1 MIQYNREYINELLSK
16 FMAGT
21 STLEEEDILSQY
33 FTQSHI
39 PAEWEQY
46 RLLFAEL
53 EAMKPAEKPKRLW
66 LRWSVAAA
74 VVVIALLAIWGS
86 LDSPAEKS
94 LVAENE
100 TTKVD
105 SVMPVVTQEEIETD
119 TIRQQQGRDVRER
132 PKKRSLRK
140 SQPTINDHAKAYA
153 LMAKIEQERLEA
165 EQQLEQCQQEVMD
178 AQLAAHGFVPVKQ
191 EDGTIVYINEQTNY
205 IAYEE

>member
-33 FTQSHI
+33 FAQSNI

-74 VVVIALLAIWGS
+74 VVVIALITIWGN

-105 SVMPVVTQEEIETD
+105 SVMPVVTQEEMQTD
-119 TIRQQQGRDVRER
+119 TTHQQQGKDVRER

>member
-119 TIRQQQGRDVRER
+119 TTHQQQGKDVRER

>member
-105 SVMPVVTQEEIETD
+105 SVMPVVTQEEMKTD
-119 TIRQQQGRDVRER
+119 TIRQQQGRNERER

-153 LMAKIEQERLEA
+153 LMAKMEQECLEA

>member
-1 MIQYNREYINELLSK
+1 MKQYNREYINELLSK

-53 EAMKPAEKPKRLW
+53 EARKHAEKKTRLG

-86 LDSPAEKS
+86 LDSPAEKQ

-105 SVMPVVTQEEIETD
+105 SVMPVVTQEEMQTD
-119 TIRQQQGRDVRER
+119 TTHQQQGKDVRER

>member
-33 FTQSHI
+33 FAQSHI

-105 SVMPVVTQEEIETD
+105 SVMPVVTQEEMKTD
-119 TIRQQQGRDVRER
+119 TTHQQQGKDVRER
-132 PKKRSLRK
+132 PKKRSIRK

>member
-1 MIQYNREYINELLSK
+1 MIQYTKAYINELLNK

-33 FTQSHI
+33 FAQSHI
-39 PAEWEQY
+39 PTEWEQY

-53 EAMKPAEKPKRLW
+53 EAMKPAEKPKHRW

-74 VVVIALLAIWGS
+74 VTLITLLTIWGS
-86 LDSPAEKS
+86 LSHSQNEPIM
-94 LVAENE
+94 AENE
-100 TTKVD
+100 AARAD
-105 SVMPVVTQEEIETD
+105 SVTPVVTHEEVQTD
-119 TIRQQQGRDVRER
+119 TTHQERRQDVHER

-140 SQPTINDHAKAYA
+140 SQPTITDHDKAYA
-153 LMAKIEQERLEA
+153 LMAKMEQERLDA
-165 EQQLEQCQQEVMD
+165 EQQLEQCQQEILD
-178 AQLAAHGFVPVKQ
+178 AQLAAYGFIPVKQ

>member
-33 FTQSHI
+33 FAQSNI

-53 EAMKPAEKPKRLW
+53 EAMKPA
-66 LRWSVAAA
+66 A
-74 VVVIALLAIWGS
+74 VVVIALITIWGN

-100 TTKVD
+100 TAKVD
-105 SVMPVVTQEEIETD
+105 SVTPVVTHEEIQTD
-119 TIRQQQGRDVRER
+119 TIPQQRGQDVRER

-140 SQPTINDHAKAYA
+140 SQPTITDHDKAYA
-153 LMAKIEQERLEA
+153 LMAKFEQERLDA
-165 EQQLEQCQQEVMD
+165 EQQLEQVQQEIIE
-178 AQLAAHGFVPVKQ
+178 AHLAAYGFIPVKQ
-191 EDGTIVYINEQTNY
+191 EDGTIIYINEQTND

>member
-33 FTQSHI
+33 FAQSNI

-105 SVMPVVTQEEIETD
+105 SVMPVVTQEEMKTD

-132 PKKRSLRK
+132 PKKRSIRK

-191 EDGTIVYINEQTNY
+191 EDGTIIYINEQTNY

>member
-74 VVVIALLAIWGS
+74 VVVIALLAVWGS

-105 SVMPVVTQEEIETD
+105 SVMPVVTQEEMKTD
-119 TIRQQQGRDVRER
+119 TTHQQQGKDVRER

-140 SQPTINDHAKAYA
+140 SQPTITDHDKAYA

>member
-105 SVMPVVTQEEIETD
+105 SVMPVVTQEEMKTD

-132 PKKRSLRK
+132 PKKRSIRK

>member
-33 FTQSHI
+33 FAQSHI

-94 LVAENE
+94 LGAENE

-105 SVMPVVTQEEIETD
+105 SVMPVVTQEEMKTD

-178 AQLAAHGFVPVKQ
+178 AQLAAYGFVPVKQ

>member
-105 SVMPVVTQEEIETD
+105 SVMPVVTQEEMKTD
-119 TIRQQQGRDVRER
+119 TIRQQQGRDVRKR

-153 LMAKIEQERLEA
+153 LMAKMEQECLEA

>member
-86 LDSPAEKS
+86 LDSPAEKQ

-119 TIRQQQGRDVRER
+119 TTHQQQGKDVRER

-191 EDGTIVYINEQTNY
+191 EDGTIIYINEQTNY

>member
-1 MIQYNREYINELLSK
+1 MIQYTKEYINELLNK
-16 FMAGT
+16 FMAGI

-33 FTQSHI
+33 FAQSHI
-39 PAEWEQY
+39 PTEWEQY

-53 EAMKPAEKPKRLW
+53 EAMKPAEQPKHRW

-74 VVVIALLAIWGS
+74 VAVIALLTIWGS

-105 SVMPVVTQEEIETD
+105 SVMPVVTQEEMKTD

>member
-86 LDSPAEKS
+86 LDSPAEKQ

-105 SVMPVVTQEEIETD
+105 SVMPVVTQEEMQTD
-119 TIRQQQGRDVRER
+119 TTHQQQGKDVRER

>member
-119 TIRQQQGRDVRER
+119 TTHQQQGKDVRER

-191 EDGTIVYINEQTNY
+191 EDGTIIYINEQTNY

>member
-33 FTQSHI
+33 FVQSHI

-53 EAMKPAEKPKRLW
+53 EAMKPAEKPRRQW

-105 SVMPVVTQEEIETD
+105 SVMPVVTQEEMKTD
-119 TIRQQQGRDVRER
+119 TIRQQQGKDVRER
-132 PKKRSLRK
+132 PKKRNLRK

-191 EDGTIVYINEQTNY
+191 EDGTIIYINEQTNY

>member
-1 MIQYNREYINELLSK
+1 
-16 FMAGT
+16 
-21 STLEEEDILSQY
+21 
-33 FTQSHI
+33 
-39 PAEWEQY
+39 
-46 RLLFAEL
+46 
-53 EAMKPAEKPKRLW
+53 MK
-66 LRWSVAAA
+66 
-74 VVVIALLAIWGS
+74 
-86 LDSPAEKS
+86 
-94 LVAENE
+94 
-100 TTKVD
+100 
-105 SVMPVVTQEEIETD
+105 TD

-132 PKKRSLRK
+132 PKKRSIRK

>member
-132 PKKRSLRK
+132 PKKRSIRK

-191 EDGTIVYINEQTNY
+191 EDGTIIYINEQTNY

>member
-1 MIQYNREYINELLSK
+1 MIQYTKEYINELLNK
-16 FMAGT
+16 FMAGI

-33 FTQSHI
+33 FAQSHI
-39 PAEWEQY
+39 PTEWEQY

-105 SVMPVVTQEEIETD
+105 SVMPVVTQEEMKTD
-119 TIRQQQGRDVRER
+119 TIRQQQGRDVRKR

-153 LMAKIEQERLEA
+153 LMAKMEQERLDA
-165 EQQLEQCQQEVMD
+165 EQQLEQCQQEILD
-178 AQLAAHGFVPVKQ
+178 AQLAAYGFIPVKQ

>member
-105 SVMPVVTQEEIETD
+105 SVMPVVTQEEMKTD

-132 PKKRSLRK
+132 PKKRSIRK

-191 EDGTIVYINEQTNY
+191 EDGTIIYINEQTNY

>member
-105 SVMPVVTQEEIETD
+105 SVMPVVTQEEMKTD

-153 LMAKIEQERLEA
+153 LMAKIEQECLEA

>member
-21 STLEEEDILSQY
+21 STLKEEDILSQY
-33 FTQSHI
+33 FAQSHI

-105 SVMPVVTQEEIETD
+105 SVMSVVTQEEMKTD
-119 TIRQQQGRDVRER
+119 TIRQQQGRDVRKR

>member
-86 LDSPAEKS
+86 FNSPVDEP
-94 LVAENE
+94 LMAENGAE
-100 TTKVD
+100 QID
-105 SVMPVVTQEEIETD
+105 SVIPEVTHEEIETD
-119 TIRQQQGRDVRER
+119 TTHQQQGKDVRER

>member
-1 MIQYNREYINELLSK
+1 MIQYTQAYINELLNK

-33 FTQSHI
+33 FAQSHI
-39 PAEWEQY
+39 PTEWEQY

-53 EAMKPAEKPKRLW
+53 EAMKPAEKPKYRW

-74 VVVIALLAIWGS
+74 VAVIALLTIWGS
-86 LDSPAEKS
+86 LSHSQNEPIM
-94 LVAENE
+94 AENE
-100 TTKVD
+100 AARAD
-105 SVMPVVTQEEIETD
+105 SVTPVVTHEEVQTD
-119 TIRQQQGRDVRER
+119 TTHQERRQDVHER

-140 SQPTINDHAKAYA
+140 SQPTITDHDKAYA

-165 EQQLEQCQQEVMD
+165 EQQLEQCQQEILD
-178 AQLAAHGFVPVKQ
+178 AQLAAYGFIPIKQ
-191 EDGTIVYINEQTNY
+191 EDGTIVYINEHTNY

>member
-105 SVMPVVTQEEIETD
+105 SVMPVVTQEEMKTD
-119 TIRQQQGRDVRER
+119 TIRQQQGKDVRER

>member
-33 FTQSHI
+33 FAQSNI

-74 VVVIALLAIWGS
+74 VVVIALLTIWGS
-86 LDSPAEKS
+86 LDSPPEKS

-100 TTKVD
+100 TGKVD
-105 SVMPVVTQEEIETD
+105 SVTPVVTHEEIQTD
-119 TIRQQQGRDVRER
+119 TIPQQRGQDVRER

-140 SQPTINDHAKAYA
+140 SQPTITDHDKAYA

-178 AQLAAHGFVPVKQ
+178 AQLAAYGYIPVMQ
-191 EDGTIVYINEQTNY
+191 EDGTIIYINEQTNY

>member
-1 MIQYNREYINELLSK
+1 MIQYTKAYINELLNK

-33 FTQSHI
+33 LAQSHI
-39 PAEWEQY
+39 PTEWEQY

-53 EAMKPAEKPKRLW
+53 EAMKPAEKPKHRW

-74 VVVIALLAIWGS
+74 VAVIALLTIWGS
-86 LDSPAEKS
+86 LSHSQNEPIM
-94 LVAENE
+94 AENE
-100 TTKVD
+100 AARAD
-105 SVMPVVTQEEIETD
+105 SVTPVVTHEEVQTD
-119 TIRQQQGRDVRER
+119 TTHQERRQDVHER

-140 SQPTINDHAKAYA
+140 SQPTITDHDKAYA
-153 LMAKIEQERLEA
+153 LMAKMEQERLDA
-165 EQQLEQCQQEVMD
+165 EQQLEQCQQEILD
-178 AQLAAHGFVPVKQ
+178 AQLAAYGFIPVKQ

>member
-86 LDSPAEKS
+86 LDSPAEKQ

-105 SVMPVVTQEEIETD
+105 SVMPVVTQEEMQTD
-119 TIRQQQGRDVRER
+119 TTHQQQGKDVRER
-132 PKKRSLRK
+132 PKKRSIRK

>member
-105 SVMPVVTQEEIETD
+105 SVMPVVTQEEMKTD
-119 TIRQQQGRDVRER
+119 TIRQQQGKDVLER

>member
-16 FMAGT
+16 FMAGA

-53 EAMKPAEKPKRLW
+53 EAMKPAEKPRRQW

-86 LDSPAEKS
+86 LDSPAEKQ

-119 TIRQQQGRDVRER
+119 TTHQQQGKDVRER